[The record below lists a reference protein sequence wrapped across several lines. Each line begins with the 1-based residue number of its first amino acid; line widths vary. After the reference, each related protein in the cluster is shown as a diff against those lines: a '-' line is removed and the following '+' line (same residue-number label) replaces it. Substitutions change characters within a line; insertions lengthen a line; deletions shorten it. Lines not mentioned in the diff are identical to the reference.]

1 MEILVKCIENTL
13 KYIAFDFIVAVVC
26 TLNKFFEQKL
36 LDLYLWLQH
45 WIFPPSVEDLTNS
58 TMLCP
63 ALLDE
68 EELEPNQTREKMM
81 NYLAF
86 VSFLFL
92 VI

>member
-1 MEILVKCIENTL
+1 
-13 KYIAFDFIVAVVC
+13 
-26 TLNKFFEQKL
+26 
-36 LDLYLWLQH
+36 
-45 WIFPPSVEDLTNS
+45 
-58 TMLCP
+58 MLCP